1 MNDKSKFSKI
11 NLTLQYKKYDR
22 ITFFSLYFIR
32 FETEK
37 KMYNIHAIQK
47 YFFIIYVFVYIRIA

>member
-37 KMYNIHAIQK
+37 KN
-47 YFFIIYVFVYIRIA
+47 V